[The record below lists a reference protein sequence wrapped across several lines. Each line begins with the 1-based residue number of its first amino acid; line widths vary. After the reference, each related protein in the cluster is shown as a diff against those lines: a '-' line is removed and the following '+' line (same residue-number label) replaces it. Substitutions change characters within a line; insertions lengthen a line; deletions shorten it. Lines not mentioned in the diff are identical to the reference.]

1 MTGERGCMGV
11 TMTDADVVTRVLA
24 GDTDAFAILVDRY
37 HDRYARYA
45 LQLVGNREDAE
56 EAVQDAFVRAYA
68 ALGRYEE
75 RERFGGWLLR
85 IVVNECRTVAARR
98 RRHDARF
105 PDVDAT
111 VLGAAEREVAE
122 RHPEEV
128 AALREELT
136 RALAQLP
143 VDQREALLL
152 KYAEELSYDEIAAI
166 TGAGTSA
173 LKMRVKRACA
183 RLREILQGAA
193 CA

>member
-1 MTGERGCMGV
+1 MTL
-11 TMTDADVVTRVLA
+11 TDDQVVRRVLA
-24 GDTDAFAILVDRY
+24 GDADAYATIVDRY

-45 LQLVGNREDAE
+45 VQLVGNREDAE
-56 EAVQDAFVRAYA
+56 EALQDAFVRAYR

-98 RRHDARF
+98 RRHEQRF
-105 PDVDAT
+105 PDCDAAAWAAAERDAADDHPSEA
-111 VLGAAEREVAE
+111 AAERE
-122 RHPEEV
+122 
-128 AALREELT
+128 ELG
-136 RALAQLP
+136 RALARLP

-152 KYAEELSYDEIAAI
+152 KYVEELSYDEIAAV

-183 RLREILQGAA
+183 RLREILQERV
-193 CA
+193 CV

>member
-1 MTGERGCMGV
+1 MTI
-11 TMTDADVVTRVLA
+11 TDAEVVARVLA
-24 GDTDAFAILVDRY
+24 GDADAFAIIVDRY

-45 LQLVGNREDAE
+45 AQLVGNREDAE
-56 EAVQDAFVRAYA
+56 EALQDAFVRAYR
-68 ALGRYEE
+68 ALARYEE

-98 RRHDARF
+98 RRHDTRF
-105 PDVDAT
+105 PDLDTASWAIAERDA
-111 VLGAAEREVAE
+111 AAEHPAE
-122 RHPEEV
+122 L
-128 AALREELT
+128 AALREELA
-136 RALAQLP
+136 RALARLP
-143 VDQREALLL
+143 VEQREALLL
-152 KYAEELSYDEIAAI
+152 KYAEELSYEEISAI